1 MICIWS
7 TLIEVNAKF
16 WHAHFH
22 VPHPFAPQASRMAN
36 ASPFEEDEDAEDEP
50 ERPKVQ
56 VS

>member
-1 MICIWS
+1 
-7 TLIEVNAKF
+7 
-16 WHAHFH
+16 
-22 VPHPFAPQASRMAN
+22 MAN